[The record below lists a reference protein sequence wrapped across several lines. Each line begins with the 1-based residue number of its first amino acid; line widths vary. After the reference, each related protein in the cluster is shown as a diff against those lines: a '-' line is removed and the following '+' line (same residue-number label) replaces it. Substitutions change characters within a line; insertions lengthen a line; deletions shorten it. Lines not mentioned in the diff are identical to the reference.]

1 MALLAKVCER
11 SFLAISILK
20 CPFYQHRESSKQ
32 TVFLQA
38 ALESPEAG
46 AGAASAEQEVRRTP
60 FFAAFYTEKDQFTK
74 TGSGQA

>member
-1 MALLAKVCER
+1 M
-11 SFLAISILK
+11 
-20 CPFYQHRESSKQ
+20 ESSKQ

>member
-1 MALLAKVCER
+1 M
-11 SFLAISILK
+11 
-20 CPFYQHRESSKQ
+20 ESSKQ

-46 AGAASAEQEVRRTP
+46 AGAASAEQEREVRRTP

>member
-11 SFLAISILK
+11 FFFSHLSS
-20 CPFYQHRESSKQ
+20 CSFYQHMESSKQ

-60 FFAAFYTEKDQFTK
+60 FFAAFYNEKDQFTK